1 MWLRDRGLRQLNLG
15 IFLMFSTSAANGF
28 SGGLINV
35 AVFTRELSPQMLG
48 LVIAA
53 GGIGGIVSYIP
64 ASYIADIFGR
74 KACVGLGSIIIIA
87 AAVIQAAVP
96 NIWVLLSSRVLAG
109 IGVGTASIAAPLLVT
124 EIAHPRMRQ
133 TVTALY
139 SSTWYLG
146 AISSGIVTI
155 STLSIPN
162 DWSWRLP
169 CLLQLIYPVLQL
181 FGLLCIP
188 ESPRWLV
195 SAERKDE
202 ALEILIKYHANG
214 VAGDSGVA
222 HEFEKMCSLIPLEK
236 TLNREG
242 WKKFVSSRGYIHI
255 LAICILVGIME
266 EWAGNGIIS
275 YYLAPI
281 LGSIGVKNTMDQ
293 ASLNL
298 GLQTWNLLLSGVGS
312 LASERYGRR
321 ILWLL
326 STSFML
332 VFLTVIATLTGLYT
346 EKGISSAGV
355 AVIPMLFLFFAA
367 YDIAYAA
374 LFFAYPAEI
383 LPFELRA
390 KGLAVTLLADSI
402 GAFSNQYANPVA
414 FSRMKWRY
422 YCVFLGFLSF
432 FLFSIYFF
440 FPETKGRSLEEVSQ
454 IFHKRTYTE
463 QDGESKKEP
472 GIEESMKVVRCNVV

>member
-1 MWLRDRGLRQLNLG
+1 M
-15 IFLMFSTSAANGF
+15 IT
-28 SGGLINV
+28 
-35 AVFTRELSPQMLG
+35 
-48 LVIAA
+48 
-53 GGIGGIVSYIP
+53 
-64 ASYIADIFGR
+64 
-74 KACVGLGSIIIIA
+74 
-87 AAVIQAAVP
+87 
-96 NIWVLLSSRVLAG
+96 
-109 IGVGTASIAAPLLVT
+109 
-124 EIAHPRMRQ
+124 
-133 TVTALY
+133 
-139 SSTWYLG
+139 
-146 AISSGIVTI
+146 
-155 STLSIPN
+155 
-162 DWSWRLP
+162 
-169 CLLQLIYPVLQL
+169 
-181 FGLLCIP
+181 
-188 ESPRWLV
+188 
-195 SAERKDE
+195 
-202 ALEILIKYHANG
+202 
-214 VAGDSGVA
+214 
-222 HEFEKMCSLIPLEK
+222 
-236 TLNREG
+236 
-242 WKKFVSSRGYIHI
+242 
-255 LAICILVGIME
+255 
-266 EWAGNGIIS
+266 GIIS
-275 YYLAPI
+275 YYFAPI

-326 STSFML
+326 STIFML
-332 VFLTVIATLTGLYT
+332 VCLTVIATLTGLYA

-414 FSRMKWRY
+414 FSRMQWRY

-454 IFHKRTYTE
+454 IFHKRAYTGE
-463 QDGESKKEP
+463 DGENKEP
-472 GIEESMKVVRCNVV
+472 GIEERTEVARCHVV